1 MRDIFICHMHKTG
14 FTDPQIPFAGQH
26 ITRFIMQFL
35 FLTASSDLTGLAL
48 MSKYF
53 FTAGLCML
61 TVMTLA
67 YLWYTVGT
75 VRLANQLAVERV
87 RSQSHSKASK
97 ANKSKVAIDGGG
109 VSIMV
114 RSDVVLHEQPDGEK
128 PIALNRNLISIG
140 RIGTILGW
148 FVVFMLFMSQLFRAI
163 VEQHAPWS
171 NLYEFSLSF
180 TFALLLC
187 YLIFEARFHER
198 VRAWGLYVCLLAV
211 VTVGIAIFL
220 GITYNMINGSQQ
232 LIPALQDQPIL
243 TVHVSMAIFAY
254 ALFSVSFG
262 AALIVLIQNGE
273 GQRFSWLPSAEA
285 ADELAYKAVIVGFPL
300 LALTLIL
307 GAYWANYAW
316 GHYWSW
322 DPKETSAL
330 VTWLIYAIYLHARGI
345 RGWHGKRAAWLLTLG
360 FAATLFTYYGV
371 SFFVPSLHSYARPI

>member
-1 MRDIFICHMHKTG
+1 
-14 FTDPQIPFAGQH
+14 
-26 ITRFIMQFL
+26 MQFL

-61 TVMTLA
+61 IVMTLA
-67 YLWYTVGT
+67 YLWYTIGT

-128 PIALNRNLISIG
+128 PIALNRNLITIG

-211 VTVGIAIFL
+211 VTAGIAIYL
-220 GITYNMINGSQQ
+220 GITYNMINGSTQ
-232 LIPALQDQPIL
+232 LIPALQDKPIL
-243 TVHVSMAIFAY
+243 TIHVSMAIFAY

-262 AALIVLIQNGE
+262 AALIVLAQNGE
-273 GQRFSWLPSAEA
+273 GQRFAWLPSE
-285 ADELAYKAVIVGFPL
+285 
-300 LALTLIL
+300 
-307 GAYWANYAW
+307 
-316 GHYWSW
+316 
-322 DPKETSAL
+322 
-330 VTWLIYAIYLHARGI
+330 
-345 RGWHGKRAAWLLTLG
+345 RAAWLLTLG

-371 SFFVPSLHSYARPI
+371 SFFVPSLHSYATPR

>member
-1 MRDIFICHMHKTG
+1 
-14 FTDPQIPFAGQH
+14 
-26 ITRFIMQFL
+26 MQFL
-35 FLTASSDLTGLAL
+35 SLTASSDLTGLAL

-53 FTAGLCML
+53 FTAALCML
-61 TVMTLA
+61 IAMTLA
-67 YLWYTVGT
+67 YLWYTIGT
-75 VRLANQLAVERV
+75 VSLANKLALERV
-87 RSQSHSKASK
+87 RGQSRGKSIKASK
-97 ANKSKVAIDGGG
+97 SLVANNGG
-109 VSIMV
+109 VSTLV
-114 RSDVVLHEQPDGEK
+114 HSVVLHEQPDGEK
-128 PIALNRNLISIG
+128 PIALNRNLITIG

-148 FVVFMLFMSQLFRAI
+148 FVVFMLFMSQLFRTI

-198 VRAWGLYVCLLAV
+198 VRAWGLYVCLLAL
-211 VTVGIAIFL
+211 VTVGIAIYL
-220 GITYNMINGSQQ
+220 GITYNMINDSAQ
-232 LIPALQDQPIL
+232 LIPALQDKPIL
-243 TVHVSMAIFAY
+243 TIHVSMAIFAY

-262 AALIVLIQNGE
+262 AALIVLAQNGE
-273 GQRFSWLPSAEA
+273 GQRFAWLPSAEA
-285 ADELAYKAVIVGFPL
+285 ADELGYKAVIVGFPL

-330 VTWLIYAIYLHARGI
+330 VTWLIYAVYLHARGI

-371 SFFVPSLHSYARPI
+371 SFFVPSLHSYATPR

>member
-1 MRDIFICHMHKTG
+1 
-14 FTDPQIPFAGQH
+14 
-26 ITRFIMQFL
+26 MQL
-35 FLTASSDLTGLAL
+35 LSLTASAELTGLAL

-53 FTAGLCML
+53 FTAALCML
-61 TVMTLA
+61 IVMTLT
-67 YLWYTVGT
+67 YLWYTIGT
-75 VRLANQLAVERV
+75 VRLAKQVIEEHAQS
-87 RSQSHSKASK
+87 RSRTKTSKASK
-97 ANKSKVAIDGGG
+97 SNVTNDGGG
-109 VSIMV
+109 VTTIVLSN
-114 RSDVVLHEQPDGEK
+114 VVLHEQPDGER
-128 PIALNRNLISIG
+128 PIALNRNLITIG
-140 RIGTILGW
+140 RIGTTLGW
-148 FVVFMLFMSQLFRAI
+148 FVVFMLFMSQIFRTI

-198 VRAWGLYVCLLAV
+198 VRAWGLYVCLLALI
-211 VTVGIAIFL
+211 TIGIAIFL

-371 SFFVPSLHSYARPI
+371 SFFVPSLHSYARPM

>member
-1 MRDIFICHMHKTG
+1 
-14 FTDPQIPFAGQH
+14 
-26 ITRFIMQFL
+26 MQL
-35 FLTASSDLTGLAL
+35 LSLTASSEQTGLAL

-53 FTAGLCML
+53 FTAALCML
-61 TVMTLA
+61 IVMALA
-67 YLWYTVGT
+67 YLWYTIGS
-75 VRLANQLAVERV
+75 VRLANQLAVERG
-87 RSQSHSKASK
+87 RSQSRGKASKASK
-97 ANKSKVAIDGGG
+97 SRVANDGGG
-109 VSIMV
+109 VSTLV
-114 RSDVVLHEQPDGEK
+114 RSDIVLHEQPDGEK
-128 PIALNRNLISIG
+128 PIALNRSLITIG
-140 RIGTILGW
+140 RIGTTLGW

-211 VTVGIAIFL
+211 ITVGIAIYL
-220 GITYNMINGSQQ
+220 GITYDMINGSTQ
-232 LIPALQDQPIL
+232 LIPALQDKPIL
-243 TVHVSMAIFAY
+243 TIHVSMAIFAY

-262 AALIVLIQNGE
+262 AALIVLVQDGE
-273 GQRFSWLPSAEA
+273 GQRFAWLPSAEA
-285 ADELAYKAVIVGFPL
+285 ADELGYKAVIVGFPL

-330 VTWLIYAIYLHARGI
+330 VTWLIYAVYLHARGI

-371 SFFVPSLHSYARPI
+371 SFFVPSLHSYATPR

>member
-1 MRDIFICHMHKTG
+1 M
-14 FTDPQIPFAGQH
+14 QI
-26 ITRFIMQFL
+26 L
-35 FLTASSDLTGLAL
+35 SLTASSDLTGLAL

-53 FTAGLCML
+53 FTAALCML
-61 TVMTLA
+61 IVMTLT
-67 YLWYTVGT
+67 YLWYTIGS
-75 VRLANQLAVERV
+75 VRLAKHLTEESAL
-87 RSQSHSKASK
+87 SQSRNKTSKASK
-97 ANKSKVAIDGGG
+97 RNIANNGGG
-109 VSIMV
+109 VSTLV
-114 RSDVVLHEQPDGEK
+114 YSDIVLHEQPDGEK
-128 PIALNRNLISIG
+128 PIALNRNLITIG
-140 RIGTILGW
+140 RIGTTLGW

-180 TFALLLC
+180 TFALLLS
-187 YLIFEARFHER
+187 YLIFEARYHER
-198 VRAWGLYVCLLAV
+198 VRAWGLYVCLLAL
-211 VTVGIAIFL
+211 VTIGIAIYL
-220 GITYNMINGSQQ
+220 GITFNMINGSQQ
-232 LIPALQDQPIL
+232 LIPALQDKPIL
-243 TVHVSMAIFAY
+243 TIHVSMAIFAY

-273 GQRFSWLPSAEA
+273 GQRHTWLPSAEA
-285 ADELAYKAVIVGFPL
+285 ADELGYKAVIVGFPL

-330 VTWLIYAIYLHARGI
+330 VTWLIYAVYLHARGI

-371 SFFVPSLHSYARPI
+371 SFFVPSLHSYARPM

>member
-1 MRDIFICHMHKTG
+1 MR
-14 FTDPQIPFAGQH
+14 
-26 ITRFIMQFL
+26 L
-35 FLTASSDLTGLAL
+35 LSVTASPDLSGFVV

-61 TVMTLA
+61 IVMTLA
-67 YLWYTVGT
+67 YLWYTVGSA
-75 VRLANQLAVERV
+75 RLAKQLAVERA
-87 RSQSHSKASK
+87 RSQDRSKASK
-97 ANKSKVAIDGGG
+97 SKAVADAGGG
-109 VSIMV
+109 VTTLV
-114 RSDVVLHEQPDGEK
+114 RSNVVLHEQPDGEK
-128 PIALNRNLISIG
+128 PIALNSSLVAIG
-140 RIGTILGW
+140 RIGTTLGW
-148 FVVFMLFMSQLFRAI
+148 FTVFMLFMSQLFRTV

-180 TFALLLC
+180 TTALLLC

-198 VRAWGLYVCLLAV
+198 VRAWGLYVCLLSV

-220 GITYNMINGSQQ
+220 GVTYNLINGSTQ

-254 ALFSVSFG
+254 ALFSVAFG
-262 AALIVLIQNGE
+262 AALIVLVQGGE
-273 GQRFSWLPSAEA
+273 GQRFVWLPSAEA
-285 ADELAYKAVIVGFPL
+285 ADELGYKAVIVGFPL

-330 VTWLIYAIYLHARGI
+330 VTWLIYAVYLHARGI
-345 RGWHGKRAAWLLTLG
+345 RGWRGKRAAWLLTIG

-371 SFFVPSLHSYARPI
+371 SFFVPSLHSYATPK

>member
-1 MRDIFICHMHKTG
+1 
-14 FTDPQIPFAGQH
+14 
-26 ITRFIMQFL
+26 
-35 FLTASSDLTGLAL
+35 

-53 FTAGLCML
+53 FTASLGML
-61 TVMTLA
+61 IVMTLA
-67 YLWYTVGT
+67 YLWYTVGSA
-75 VRLANQLAVERV
+75 RLAKQLAVERA
-87 RSQSHSKASK
+87 RSQSRSKTSK
-97 ANKSKVAIDGGG
+97 NKAVGEGGG
-109 VSIMV
+109 VTTLV

-128 PIALNRNLISIG
+128 PIALNRNLITIG
-140 RIGTILGW
+140 RIGTTLGW
-148 FVVFMLFMSQLFRAI
+148 FAVFMLFMSQVFRAI

-180 TFALLLC
+180 TTALLLC

-211 VTVGIAIFL
+211 VTIGIAIFL
-220 GITYNMINGSQQ
+220 GITYDLINGSAQ
-232 LIPALQDQPIL
+232 LIPALQDKPIL
-243 TVHVSMAIFAY
+243 TIHVSMAIFAY
-254 ALFSVSFG
+254 ALFSISFG
-262 AALIVLIQNGE
+262 AALIVLAQSGE
-273 GQRFSWLPSAEA
+273 GQRFRWLPSAEA
-285 ADELAYKAVIVGFPL
+285 ADELGYKAVIVGFPL

-371 SFFVPSLHSYARPI
+371 SFFVPSLHSYAIPQ

>member
-1 MRDIFICHMHKTG
+1 
-14 FTDPQIPFAGQH
+14 
-26 ITRFIMQFL
+26 
-35 FLTASSDLTGLAL
+35 
-48 MSKYF
+48 
-53 FTAGLCML
+53 
-61 TVMTLA
+61 
-67 YLWYTVGT
+67 
-75 VRLANQLAVERV
+75 
-87 RSQSHSKASK
+87 
-97 ANKSKVAIDGGG
+97 
-109 VSIMV
+109 
-114 RSDVVLHEQPDGEK
+114 
-128 PIALNRNLISIG
+128 G
-140 RIGTILGW
+140 RIGTTLGW
-148 FVVFMLFMSQLFRAI
+148 FVVFMLFMSQLFRTI
-163 VEQHAPWS
+163 VVQHAPWS

-198 VRAWGLYVCLLAV
+198 VRAWGLYVCLLALI
-211 VTVGIAIFL
+211 TIGIAIYL
-220 GITYNMINGSQQ
+220 GITFNMINGTQQ

-273 GQRFSWLPSAEA
+273 GQRFAWLPSAEA

-371 SFFVPSLHSYARPI
+371 SFFVPSLHSYARPM

>member
-1 MRDIFICHMHKTG
+1 
-14 FTDPQIPFAGQH
+14 
-26 ITRFIMQFL
+26 
-35 FLTASSDLTGLAL
+35 

-53 FTAGLCML
+53 FTASLGML
-61 TVMTLA
+61 IVMTLA
-67 YLWYTVGT
+67 YLWYTVGSA
-75 VRLANQLAVERV
+75 RLAKQLAVERA
-87 RSQSHSKASK
+87 RSQSRSKTSK
-97 ANKSKVAIDGGG
+97 NKAAGEGGG
-109 VSIMV
+109 VTTLV

-128 PIALNRNLISIG
+128 PIALNRNLITIG
-140 RIGTILGW
+140 RIGTTLGW
-148 FVVFMLFMSQLFRAI
+148 FAVFMLFMSQVFRAI

-180 TFALLLC
+180 TTALLLC

-211 VTVGIAIFL
+211 VTIGIAIFL
-220 GITYNMINGSQQ
+220 GITYDLINGSAQ
-232 LIPALQDQPIL
+232 LIPALQDKPIL
-243 TVHVSMAIFAY
+243 TIHVSMAIFAY
-254 ALFSVSFG
+254 ALFSISFG
-262 AALIVLIQNGE
+262 AALIVLAQSGE
-273 GQRFSWLPSAEA
+273 GQRFRWLPSAEA
-285 ADELAYKAVIVGFPL
+285 ADELGYKAVIVGFPL

-371 SFFVPSLHSYARPI
+371 SFFVPSLHSYAIPQ

>member
-1 MRDIFICHMHKTG
+1 
-14 FTDPQIPFAGQH
+14 
-26 ITRFIMQFL
+26 MQFL
-35 FLTASSDLTGLAL
+35 SLTASSDLTGLAL

-53 FTAGLCML
+53 FTAALCML
-61 TVMTLA
+61 IVMTLT
-67 YLWYTVGT
+67 YLWYTVGS

-87 RSQSHSKASK
+87 RSQSKGKASKASK
-97 ANKSKVAIDGGG
+97 SKVANDGGR
-109 VSIMV
+109 VSTLV

-128 PIALNRNLISIG
+128 PIALNRNLITIG
-140 RIGTILGW
+140 RIGTTLGW
-148 FVVFMLFMSQLFRAI
+148 FVIFMLFMSQLFRTI

-211 VTVGIAIFL
+211 VTVGIAIYL
-220 GITYNMINGSQQ
+220 GITYDLINGSTQ
-232 LIPALQDQPIL
+232 LIPALQDKPIL
-243 TVHVSMAIFAY
+243 TIHVSMAIFAY

-262 AALIVLIQNGE
+262 AALIVLAQNGE
-273 GQRFSWLPSAEA
+273 GQRFAWLPSAEA
-285 ADELAYKAVIVGFPL
+285 ADELGYKAVIVGFPL

-330 VTWLIYAIYLHARGI
+330 VTWLIYAVYLHARGI

-371 SFFVPSLHSYARPI
+371 SFFVPSLHSYARPM